1 MYLMMNPTNQFR
13 IVQITDIHLNHYPFD
28 ENDQII
34 LTDIKQALEMLK
46 PDLIMLTGDY
56 VNTCQNEQ
64 EELIFRNFFAFLNQ
78 FHAPKAI
85 TYGHHDSERCL
96 DRVDIEKIFNEIV
109 VNKVKR
115 EHEEWIEGLSQYAVM
130 IKGDKG
136 LSNVL
141 YVMDSGRTAPG
152 IERTNDWILPRQVEW
167 FRKVSRR
174 YTEMK
179 YNLVFMHSPL
189 PEYDQA
195 RVNILAG
202 ELREPNQCI
211 SFSRINTGLFSEFFF
226 SEQIDSVYCG
236 HNHLNNAEMMWE
248 GIRLIYGMFCGRDE
262 KSGDFRGVRYI
273 DIDGATGAVTTDFR
287 YFYEFKKGDNQ

>member
-1 MYLMMNPTNQFR
+1 MNPTNQFR

-34 LTDIKQALEMLK
+34 LTDIKQALEMLQ

-56 VNTCQNEQ
+56 VNTYQNEQ
-64 EELIFRNFFAFLNQ
+64 EELIFKNFFAFLNQ

-130 IKGDKG
+130 IRGDKG
-136 LSNVL
+136 LSNVI
-141 YVMDSGRTAPG
+141 YVMDSGRIAPG

-179 YNLVFMHSPL
+179 YNLVFMHTPL
-189 PEYDQA
+189 PEYD
-195 RVNILAG
+195 LA
-202 ELREPNQCI
+202 
-211 SFSRINTGLFSEFFF
+211 
-226 SEQIDSVYCG
+226 
-236 HNHLNNAEMMWE
+236 
-248 GIRLIYGMFCGRDE
+248 
-262 KSGDFRGVRYI
+262 
-273 DIDGATGAVTTDFR
+273 
-287 YFYEFKKGDNQ
+287 